1 MDKHAV
7 KLYVNGEARDAV
19 VEPAHSLLSLL
30 RDDFRLRGTKEGCAT
45 GECGACTVLVDGRP
59 VNSCLYF
66 AVDGDGK
73 EIVTVEGLAAGE
85 ALHPVQEAFARA
97 GGLQC
102 GFCTP
107 GMVVAAAS
115 LLADTPDPTE
125 SEVREGLAG
134 NLCRCTGYQSIV
146 RAVLEAARTMRESGV
161 AGTRPGRRAIVRA
174 RA

>member
-19 VEPAHSLLSLL
+19 VEPMRSLLSLL
-30 RDDFRLRGTKEGCAT
+30 RDDLGLRGTKEGCAT

-73 EIVTVEGLAAGE
+73 EIVTVESLAAAD
-85 ALHPVQEAFARA
+85 ALHPVQEAFAQA

-115 LLADTPDPTE
+115 LLAENPDPTE

-146 RAVLEAARTMRESGV
+146 HAVLEAARTMRESGA
-161 AGTRPGRRAIVRA
+161 AGMRPGRRAAVRA

>member
-7 KLYVNGEARDAV
+7 KLYVNGEAREAV
-19 VEPAHSLLSLL
+19 VDPARSLLSLL
-30 RDDFRLRGTKEGCAT
+30 RDDLRLRGTKEGCAT

-73 EIVTVEGLAAGE
+73 EIVTVEGLASGD
-85 ALHPVQEAFARA
+85 ALHPVQEAFART

-115 LLADTPDPTE
+115 LLADNPDPTE

-134 NLCRCTGYQSIV
+134 NLCRCTGYQPIV
-146 RAVLEAARTMRESGV
+146 RAVLDAALAMRESGE
-161 AGTRPGRRAIVRA
+161 AGMRPGKRAAVRA